1 LATAILTANNDFPT
15 ELVQSTSSNL
25 LTELGALLNPA
36 DLFAA

>member
-1 LATAILTANNDFPT
+1 VASLEWANMT
-15 ELVQSTSSNL
+15 ELVQSTSSSL